1 MKKQVVTPIISTTV
15 AVSNK
20 SSLNNASDTNNYSI
34 TIGGVDGQVKV
45 SDVLNAVATVV
56 RNYITP
62 ISKATPLPSSA
73 IKPAL
78 DKVVGV
84 LAISDDSEFAKLIEK
99 PINLFTTITDT
110 NQKDFHIDLVLSQ
123 VVGDDMEVL
132 ADVVEKDV
140 WAGKPI

>member
-1 MKKQVVTPIISTTV
+1 MKKQVITPIVSMTV

-20 SSLNNASDTNNYSI
+20 PSFDNADNTGAYSV
-34 TIGGVDGQVKV
+34 TVEGVDGQVKV
-45 SDVLNAVATVV
+45 SDVLDAVATVV

-73 IKPAL
+73 IKPTL
-78 DKVVGV
+78 DKVAGI
-84 LAISDDSEFAKLIEK
+84 LAIIDYSEFAKLIEK

-123 VVGDDMEVL
+123 VVGDDVEVI